1 MEISEKY
8 ARLKFSQLNG
18 FKFANFLEILEKFE
32 TIENFF
38 EDSPNISHG
47 KLRQGVESDKLE
59 DIPTDNF
66 VVYGEK
72 NYPKLLTETPYP
84 PIALFYK
91 GDISLCNEQ
100 NLISIVGTRKH
111 SSYGERVTKNI
122 VEGLGKYNYVFIS
135 GMALGIDTLVHR
147 YSLANKLKTIAVIP
161 SSLDN
166 PMPMSNR
173 KLFNQIAEDGLVITE
188 CLNNFIWNKSVY
200 AKRNRIIAG
209 LSPKTVVI
217 EAPRKSGSLITANLA
232 FEYNREVYAI
242 PGNIDSVYSLGT
254 NKLIKDLKAQLF
266 SGVDDIIPGQ
276 LKLYKG
282 MDSNKIINLLRV
294 EQLDIEQISELLD
307 MDINDTK
314 NEILQLELKGQICLN
329 TDGKYNIKLL

>member
-8 ARLKFSQLNG
+8 ARLRFSQLNG
-18 FKFANFLEILEKFE
+18 YKFSNFLEILERFE

-38 EDSPNISHG
+38 KDNSNIFPSGFAQRDSLN
-47 KLRQGVESDKLE
+47 ELE
-59 DIPTDNF
+59 DILPDDF
-66 VVYGEK
+66 VVYGED
-72 NYPKLLTETPYP
+72 NYPKLLVETPYP
-84 PIALFYK
+84 PITLFYK
-91 GDISLCNEQ
+91 GDISLCNEH

-135 GMALGIDTLVHR
+135 GMALGIDTLVHK
-147 YSLANKLKTIAVIP
+147 YSLINKYKTIAVIP
-161 SSLDN
+161 SSLDR

-173 KLFNQIAEDGLVITE
+173 KLFNQIAEEGLVITE

-242 PGNIDSVYSLGT
+242 PGNIDSVYSIGT

-266 SGVDDIIPGQ
+266 SGVDDIIPEQ
-276 LKLYKG
+276 LKLLKEI
-282 MDSNKIINLLRV
+282 DTNEILNLLRV
-294 EQLDIEQISELLD
+294 EQLDIEQISDTLN
-307 MDINDTK
+307 MDISDTK
-314 NEILQLELKGQICLN
+314 NEILKLELKGQICLN